1 MRVDIE
7 GDHTP
12 RVLIK
17 GGSGRVSPTEH
28 WVATTSPIIGTD
40 EIYVLPFPDI
50 SRGRTRISTDGGQ
63 NPTWAPDGKT
73 LFYHR
78 GQTMM
83 AVAVGGDDPSTW
95 PKPKRLFEG
104 PYLLD
109 VGPTHF
115 DVARDGRLLMV
126 KPVEADA
133 EGAPR
138 QLVVVQNWFEEL
150 RRLAPRK

>member
-17 GGSGRVSPTEH
+17 GGAGRVPPTER
-28 WVATTSPIIGTD
+28 WVATTSATTGTD
-40 EIYVLPFPDI
+40 EIYVVPFPDT
-50 SRGRTRISTDGGQ
+50 SRGRTRISDDGGQ

-73 LFYHR
+73 LFYRR
-78 GQTMM
+78 GQTVMG
-83 AVAVGGDDPSTW
+83 VAVGGDDPSTW
-95 PKPKRLFEG
+95 KAKVLFTG

-115 DVARDGRLLMV
+115 DVAPDGRLLMV
-126 KPVEADA
+126 KPVDAD
-133 EGAPR
+133 GQSAPK